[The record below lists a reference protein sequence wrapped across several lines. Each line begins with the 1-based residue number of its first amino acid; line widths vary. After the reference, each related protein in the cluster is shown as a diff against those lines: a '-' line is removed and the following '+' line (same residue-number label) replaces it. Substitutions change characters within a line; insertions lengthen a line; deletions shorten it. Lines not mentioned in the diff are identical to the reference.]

1 MPIRDRLTKGIWIVG
16 LLAIGN
22 LLVLAGYFFRYLD
35 QYQEQRA
42 ISISQRSEEV
52 ALFAGHLEERVQLVM
67 GLADDIAAELSAGR
81 LDSTALLQRLAVDV
95 EKYDYVDGLF
105 VAYARYAFSPNDEF
119 FSPLFLRTAKGHEHV
134 YLDYDY
140 TENDWYQLPMRDG
153 AQWVEP
159 YRGRQSGAVIIQYG
173 VPIMGTDGTPIGIV
187 AINFSPTELKKVVS
201 TSLSEG
207 VEGFGFLLSKDG
219 VYLYHPIAR
228 NVGEQLNIYEHLKSR
243 EDINDIVGRVQQG
256 EPAWLNVEDAEGHDT
271 RIFLHSLPASDWT
284 AGLAYMETQSA
295 GTYRAESRS
304 LYAFMTGIFS
314 LVILVMITYVQLFR
328 PGTSSYWV
336 ISVVTSLMFLVGIG
350 FVWSRALEHPPAREE
365 NDGASLTITNQAVL
379 AQFIEQQSEEAAQR
393 REETLYVPTGIYIQH
408 MKYTNPFDVM
418 LSGYIWQSYS
428 KEQTTYADGTPI
440 SQGLILAE
448 TEPNAEVLSIEEAY
462 REDRGDHEIV
472 GWYFRVS
479 VRQDFD
485 YAHYPFDLQT
495 VWLRM
500 WHQDFNRRVV
510 LVPDLNSYKI
520 LTPVALPGLEKNF
533 VLPNWSLKASYF
545 NYNFNSYNTTFGVRP
560 ATSEE
565 RQPELYF
572 NIVVQRKFLSPF
584 ITNIVPLLVVAILAF
599 TVLMTINKDGGQ
611 LLGFSGFGVVE
622 ACAAFFFVVT
632 ITQAQ
637 VRDALEVSNLIYLDY
652 FFFIIYLVLLGVSIN
667 SILFTRTDRFQ
678 LIEYRDNLIPKMA
691 FWPLLLGLLL
701 VVTQW
706 VFY

>member
-1 MPIRDRLTKGIWIVG
+1 M
-16 LLAIGN
+16 
-22 LLVLAGYFFRYLD
+22 
-35 QYQEQRA
+35 
-42 ISISQRSEEV
+42 
-52 ALFAGHLEERVQLVM
+52 
-67 GLADDIAAELSAGR
+67 
-81 LDSTALLQRLAVDV
+81 
-95 EKYDYVDGLF
+95 
-105 VAYARYAFSPNDEF
+105 
-119 FSPLFLRTAKGHEHV
+119 
-134 YLDYDY
+134 
-140 TENDWYQLPMRDG
+140 
-153 AQWVEP
+153 
-159 YRGRQSGAVIIQYG
+159 
-173 VPIMGTDGTPIGIV
+173 
-187 AINFSPTELKKVVS
+187 
-201 TSLSEG
+201 
-207 VEGFGFLLSKDG
+207 
-219 VYLYHPIAR
+219 
-228 NVGEQLNIYEHLKSR
+228 
-243 EDINDIVGRVQQG
+243 
-256 EPAWLNVEDAEGHDT
+256 
-271 RIFLHSLPASDWT
+271 
-284 AGLAYMETQSA
+284 
-295 GTYRAESRS
+295 
-304 LYAFMTGIFS
+304 
-314 LVILVMITYVQLFR
+314 
-328 PGTSSYWV
+328 
-336 ISVVTSLMFLVGIG
+336 
-350 FVWSRALEHPPAREE
+350 
-365 NDGASLTITNQAVL
+365 
-379 AQFIEQQSEEAAQR
+379 
-393 REETLYVPTGIYIQH
+393 
-408 MKYTNPFDVM
+408 
-418 LSGYIWQSYS
+418 
-428 KEQTTYADGTPI
+428 
-440 SQGLILAE
+440 
-448 TEPNAEVLSIEEAY
+448 
-462 REDRGDHEIV
+462 

-652 FFFIIYLVLLGVSIN
+652 FYFIIYLVLLGVSIN
-667 SILFTRTDRFQ
+667 SILFTRTDGFH